1 MKKLLFDI
9 ETDGLNEIVI
19 NGKGNAVP
27 EGTKVFCLCTRD
39 FDTGSVNAYVGPGIK
54 DGVEALRCADLIIG
68 HNILMFDIPFLE
80 RLYGK
85 IYTDTCDTLVV
96 SRLMYPDLHN
106 HPLGGNS
113 LKHWGKHLGIEK
125 MEYDNF
131 DYFCEEMLEYCL
143 QDVEVNAEIYNT
155 QQNFIEKY
163 KKNIALEHI
172 TTKII
177 SLQINNGFGFDLE
190 AAESLQMQLLCDK
203 AKIDDR
209 MRDIFPPIVEERW
222 SDKTGNRLKDKVTV
236 FNPGSRQQI
245 ASRLTTKYG
254 WKPPLTNKGNPKVD
268 AAVLKK
274 LDYPEAKELV
284 NQFDIMKLESQVADW
299 IKRASASRDGRI
311 HGNVNVQGTVTGRMT
326 ASQPNMQQ
334 VSGDSRARA
343 LFKPRDGWVQVGI
356 DASGLEAR
364 MLANRMAPYD
374 SLEYGKII
382 LNGDIHEAN
391 RKAAGL
397 TNRDQAKTF
406 FYGLIYGAGNQKI
419 GEIVGK
425 NSWTGGKLKEKFFK
439 NIPAIKKVM
448 DNCAF
453 QVADK
458 KTITLLDGR
467 EVPCRAKHVGLNV
480 QLQGDGAIVMK
491 LALCIL
497 INKLSKYK
505 GKYGLMATVHDEWQF
520 ECDPMIAEELGKL
533 GCEAIKEAGERL
545 SCVMPLAG
553 DYCIGKD
560 WSECH

>member
-1 MKKLLFDI
+1 MKRLVFDI
-9 ETDGLNEIVI
+9 ETDGLNEVTI
-19 NGKGNAVP
+19 NSKGNAVP
-27 EGTKVFCLCTRD
+27 EGTKVFCLCTKD
-39 FDTGSVNAYVGPGIK
+39 FDTGEVNAYVGPGIK
-54 DGVEALRCADLIIG
+54 DGVEALRRADLIIG
-68 HNILMFDIPFLE
+68 HNIIMFDMPFLE
-80 RLYGK
+80 RIYGTINTK
-85 IYTDTCDTLVV
+85 ACDTLIV

-113 LKHWGKHLGIEK
+113 LKNWGKHLGVEK
-125 MEYDNF
+125 IEYDNF
-131 DYFCEEMLEYCL
+131 EHFCEEMLEYCL
-143 QDVEVNAEIYNT
+143 QDVSINAEIYNK
-155 QQNFIEKY
+155 QQEFMKTY
-163 KKNIALEHI
+163 KKNVQLEHI
-172 TTKII
+172 ITKII
-177 SLQINNGFGFDLE
+177 AKQIANGFGFDLDS
-190 AAESLQMQLLCDK
+190 AERLQMQLLCEK
-203 AKIDDR
+203 AKIDDK
-209 MRDIFPPIVEERW
+209 MREIFPPIIEERW
-222 SDKTGNRLKDKVTV
+222 SDKTGKQLKDKVTV

-245 ASRLTTKYG
+245 ADRLSTKYG
-254 WKPPLTNKGNPKVD
+254 WDPPLTEKGNPKVD

-274 LDYPEAKELV
+274 LAYPEAKELV

-334 VSGDSRARA
+334 VSGDKRARA
-343 LFKPRDGWVQVGI
+343 LFIPRDGWLQVGI

-374 SLEYGKII
+374 DLAYGKII
-382 LNGDIHEAN
+382 LHDDIHEAN

-397 TNRDQAKTF
+397 TDRDQAKTF

-425 NSWTGGKLKEKFFK
+425 NAYAGGKLKEKFFD

-448 DNCAF
+448 DNCAY
-453 QVADK
+453 QVAEK

-467 EVPCRAKHVGLNV
+467 EVPCRSKHVGLNV
-480 QLQGDGAIVMK
+480 QLQGDGAIIMK

-497 INKLSKYK
+497 INKLSPYQ
-505 GKYGLMATVHDEWQF
+505 GKYNLMATVHDEWQF
-520 ECDPMIAEELGKL
+520 ECDPAIADKLGEL

-545 SCVMPLAG
+545 DCIMPLDG
-553 DYCIGKD
+553 DYRIGKD

>member
-1 MKKLLFDI
+1 MKRLVFDI
-9 ETDGLNEIVI
+9 ETDGLNEITI

-27 EGTKVFCLCTRD
+27 EGTKVYCLCTID
-39 FDTGSVNAYVGPGIK
+39 VDSGEETKYVGSHVEY
-54 DGVEALRCADLIIG
+54 GVEALRKADLIIG

-80 RLYGK
+80 RLYGVINTK
-85 IYTDTCDTLVV
+85 ALDTLIV
-96 SRLMYPDLHN
+96 SRLMYPDPHN

-113 LKHWGKHLGIEK
+113 LKNWGKHLGEEK
-125 MEYDNF
+125 IQYDNF

-143 QDVEVNAEIYNT
+143 QDVKVNLGIFNA
-155 QQNFIEKY
+155 QKDFIKKY
-163 KKNIALEHI
+163 QKNVDLEHI
-172 TTKII
+172 TTRII
-177 SLQINNGFGFDLE
+177 AKQIDNGYGFDLD
-190 AAESLQMQLLCDK
+190 AAEKLQMELLAEK
-203 AKIDDR
+203 ARIDDE
-209 MRDIFPPIVEERW
+209 MRKIFPPIIEERW
-222 SDKTGNRLKDKVTV
+222 SDKTGKRLKDKVTV

-245 ASRLTTKYG
+245 ADRLSNKYG
-254 WKPPLTNKGNPKVD
+254 WNPPLTEKGNPKVD

-274 LDYPEAKELV
+274 LSYPEAKELV
-284 NQFDIMKLESQVADW
+284 RAFDVMKLEGQVADW

-334 VSGDSRARA
+334 VSGDKRARA
-343 LFKPRDGWVQVGI
+343 LFKPKDGWVQVGI

-364 MLANRMAPYD
+364 MLANRMAPHD
-374 SLEYGKII
+374 NLDYGKII
-382 LNGDIHEAN
+382 LHDDIHEAN

-397 TNRDQAKTF
+397 TTRDQAKTF

-425 NSWTGGKLKEKFFK
+425 NAYAGGKLKNKFFD
-439 NIPAIKKVM
+439 NIPAIKMVM
-448 DNCAF
+448 DNCAY

-467 EVPCRAKHVGLNV
+467 EVPCRSQHVGLNV

-497 INKLSKYK
+497 MNKLAKYK
-505 GKYGLMATVHDEWQF
+505 GKYALMATVHDEWQF
-520 ECDPMIAEELGKL
+520 ECCPSIADNLGKL

-545 SCVMPLAG
+545 FCIMPLDG
-553 DYCIGKD
+553 DYRIGKD